1 MGLFN
6 IFKKKQP
13 AQPQPQPEPKP
24 EKPQARSKWNDPEY
38 LRRVEAALQQG
49 QSKPIME
56 TLKEAE
62 KPAPTTQTTSG
73 HDTVPKYKWLQS
85 GEWEVQINSQTG
97 KPGIF
102 TKNGK
107 EWFHADEAWA
117 SRSGKYYILTGMDA
131 NVNEGIA
138 IAEGARGI
146 RIRKTDELIRAATIT
161 DNGIGYALSD
171 EGTLFTLSEGKA
183 ATKKLCGDAFL
194 DAWALTPEFCV
205 VVYDA
210 DSDYDENDK
219 EIPAVNVKLINLST
233 AASWR
238 KKIHYRSEGHA
249 TLQFSAKISG
259 NMIRIETPDNVLHE
273 FTPDGTKTK

>member
-171 EGTLFTLSEGKA
+171 EGTLFTLSEEKA
-183 ATKKLCGDAFL
+183 NAKNLCGDSYLVAY
-194 DAWALTPEFCV
+194 DLTT
-205 VVYDA
+205 
-210 DSDYDENDK
+210 
-219 EIPAVNVKLINLST
+219 EILSLIH
-233 AASWR
+233 
-238 KKIHYRSEGHA
+238 I
-249 TLQFSAKISG
+249 
-259 NMIRIETPDNVLHE
+259 
-273 FTPDGTKTK
+273 

>member
-24 EKPQARSKWNDPEY
+24 EKPQTHSKWNDPEY
-38 LRRVEAALQQG
+38 LRRMEAVLQQG
-49 QSKPIME
+49 QNKPIME

-62 KPAPTTQTTSG
+62 KPTPTTETTSG
-73 HDTVPKYKWLQS
+73 HDTAPKYKWIQS
-85 GEWEVQINSQTG
+85 GEWEVQINVQTG

-138 IAEGARGI
+138 ITEGARGI

-171 EGTLFTLSEGKA
+171 EGTLFTLSEEKA
-183 ATKKLCGDAFL
+183 NTKNLCGNNRPDAWLLNSELCAVLYEIDSEYNEATNEEYFVSVLKVISLPTSKSWTKKLKYTTTGFSRFGDRDNAHIIQI
-194 DAWALTPEFCV
+194 V
-205 VVYDA
+205 
-210 DSDYDENDK
+210 
-219 EIPAVNVKLINLST
+219 
-233 AASWR
+233 
-238 KKIHYRSEGHA
+238 
-249 TLQFSAKISG
+249 
-259 NMIRIETPDNVLHE
+259 TPDNALHE
-273 FTPDGTKTK
+273 FTPDGTEIK

>member
-107 EWFHADEAWA
+107 EWFHADEVWA

-171 EGTLFTLSEGKA
+171 EGTLFTLSEEKA
-183 ATKKLCGDAFL
+183 ATKKLCGDAIL

-205 VVYDA
+205 VVYDT

-233 AASWR
+233 AANWR
-238 KKIHYRSEGHA
+238 KKIHYSSEGRA
-249 TLQFSAKISG
+249 TLQFSATISG

>member
-117 SRSGKYYILTGMDA
+117 SQSGEYYILTGMDA
-131 NVNEGIA
+131 NANEGIA
-138 IAEGARGI
+138 IATKASGI
-146 RIRKTDELIRAATIT
+146 RIRKTEELIEDAVIT
-161 DNGIGYALSD
+161 DDGIGYALSD
-171 EGTLFTLSEGKA
+171 EGTLFTLSEEKA
-183 ATKKLCGDAFL
+183 ATKKLCGDAIL

-205 VVYDA
+205 VVYDT

-238 KKIHYRSEGHA
+238 KKIHYSSEGRA

>member
-24 EKPQARSKWNDPEY
+24 EKSQARSKWNDPEY

-49 QSKPIME
+49 QNKPIME

-73 HDTVPKYKWLQS
+73 HDTAPEDKLLQS
-85 GEWEVQINSQTG
+85 GEWEVRIDGRTG

-107 EWFHADEAWA
+107 EWFDADKAWL
-117 SRSGKYYILTGMDA
+117 SPSGRYYILTGMDA

-138 IAEGARGI
+138 ISEGARGI
-146 RIRKTDELIRAATIT
+146 RIRKTEELIEAAVIT
-161 DNGIGYALSD
+161 DDGIGYALSD
-171 EGTLFTLSEGKA
+171 EGTLFTLSEEKA
-183 ATKKLCGDAFL
+183 STKKLCGDNRP
-194 DAWALTPEFCV
+194 DAWLLNSEFCAV
-205 VVYDA
+205 LYEI
-210 DSDYDENDK
+210 DSEYNEATDEEYFVSVLK
-219 EIPAVNVKLINLST
+219 AVSLST
-233 AASWR
+233 SKSWT
-238 KKIHYRSEGHA
+238 KKLKYTTTG
-249 TLQFSAKISG
+249 FSRFG
-259 NMIRIETPDNVLHE
+259 DRDNTRIIQIITPDNALHE
-273 FTPDGTKTK
+273 FTPDGAQIK

>member
-38 LRRVEAALQQG
+38 LHRVEAALQQG
-49 QSKPIME
+49 QNKPIME

-62 KPAPTTQTTSG
+62 KPAPTTQVTSG
-73 HDTVPKYKWLQS
+73 HDTAPKYKWIQS
-85 GEWEVQINSQTG
+85 GEWEVQINSQTE

-107 EWFHADEAWA
+107 EWFDADKAWA
-117 SRSGKYYILTGMDA
+117 SQSGRYYILTGMDA
-131 NVNEGIA
+131 NANEGIA
-138 IAEGARGI
+138 ISEGARGI
-146 RIRKTDELIRAATIT
+146 RIRKTEELIEAAVIT

-171 EGTLFTLSEGKA
+171 EGTLFTLSEEK
-183 ATKKLCGDAFL
+183 TSIKKLCGDSYLVAY
-194 DAWALTPEFCV
+194 ALTTEVCA
-205 VVYDA
+205 VVYDT

-219 EIPAVNVKLINLST
+219 EIPAVIVKVTNLST
-233 AASWR
+233 SESWK
-238 KKIHYRSEGHA
+238 KKIRYSYGDRK
-249 TLQFSAKISG
+249 TFIFSVKIYG
-259 NMIRIETPDNVLHE
+259 GIIQITTPDNVLHE
-273 FTPDGTKTK
+273 FTPDGVETK

>member
-13 AQPQPQPEPKP
+13 AQPQPQPESKP

-38 LRRVEAALQQG
+38 LRRMEAALQQG
-49 QSKPIME
+49 QNKPIME
-56 TLKEAE
+56 ALKEAE
-62 KPAPTTQTTSG
+62 KPAPTTQTSSG
-73 HDTVPKYKWLQS
+73 HDTAPKYKWIQS
-85 GEWEVQINSQTG
+85 GEWEVQINGQTG

-107 EWFHADEAWA
+107 EWFHADEAWV

-131 NVNEGIA
+131 NINEGIA

-171 EGTLFTLSEGKA
+171 EGTLFTLSEEKA
-183 ATKKLCGDAFL
+183 TTKKLCGDNRP
-194 DAWALTPEFCV
+194 DAWLLNSELCAVLYEI
-205 VVYDA
+205 
-210 DSDYDENDK
+210 DSEYNEATNEEYFVSVLK
-219 EIPAVNVKLINLST
+219 VISLST
-233 AASWR
+233 SKSWT
-238 KKIHYRSEGHA
+238 KKLKYTTTG
-249 TLQFSAKISG
+249 FSRFGDRDNAHVIQ
-259 NMIRIETPDNVLHE
+259 IVTPDNALHE
-273 FTPDGTKTK
+273 FTPDGTEIK

>member
-24 EKPQARSKWNDPEY
+24 EKPQTHSKWNDPEY
-38 LRRVEAALQQG
+38 LRRMAAVLQQG
-49 QSKPIME
+49 QNKPIME

-62 KPAPTTQTTSG
+62 KPAPTTETTSG
-73 HDTVPKYKWLQS
+73 HDTAPKYKRIQS
-85 GEWEVQINSQTG
+85 GEWEVQINVQTG

-138 IAEGARGI
+138 ITEGARGI

-171 EGTLFTLSEGKA
+171 EGTLFTLSEEKA
-183 ATKKLCGDAFL
+183 NAKNLCGDNRPDAWLLNSELCAVLYEIDSEYNEATNEEYFVSVLKVISLSTSKSWTKKLKYTTTGFSR
-194 DAWALTPEFCV
+194 F
-205 VVYDA
+205 
-210 DSDYDENDK
+210 SDPDNAH
-219 EIPAVNVKLINLST
+219 IIQIV
-233 AASWR
+233 
-238 KKIHYRSEGHA
+238 
-249 TLQFSAKISG
+249 
-259 NMIRIETPDNVLHE
+259 TPDNTLHE
-273 FTPDGTKTK
+273 FMPDGTEIK

>member
-24 EKPQARSKWNDPEY
+24 EKPQTHSKWNDPEY
-38 LRRVEAALQQG
+38 LRRMEAVLQQG
-49 QSKPIME
+49 QNKPIME
-56 TLKEAE
+56 TLKEVE
-62 KPAPTTQTTSG
+62 KPAPITETTSG
-73 HDTVPKYKWLQS
+73 QDTLLKYKWIQS
-85 GEWEVQINSQTG
+85 GEWEVQINVQTG

-138 IAEGARGI
+138 ITEGARGI
-146 RIRKTDELIRAATIT
+146 RIRKTDELIRVATIT

-171 EGTLFTLSEGKA
+171 EGTLFTLSKEKA
-183 ATKKLCGDAFL
+183 NVKNLCGDNRP
-194 DAWALTPEFCV
+194 DAWLLNSELCAVLYEI
-205 VVYDA
+205 
-210 DSDYDENDK
+210 DSEYNEATNEEYFVSVLK
-219 EIPAVNVKLINLST
+219 VISLST
-233 AASWR
+233 SKSWA
-238 KKIHYRSEGHA
+238 KKLKYTTTG
-249 TLQFSAKISG
+249 FSRFGDRDNAHI
-259 NMIRIETPDNVLHE
+259 IQIVTPDNALHE
-273 FTPDGTKTK
+273 FTPDGTEIK

>member
-161 DNGIGYALSD
+161 DNGIG
-171 EGTLFTLSEGKA
+171 
-183 ATKKLCGDAFL
+183 
-194 DAWALTPEFCV
+194 
-205 VVYDA
+205 
-210 DSDYDENDK
+210 
-219 EIPAVNVKLINLST
+219 
-233 AASWR
+233 
-238 KKIHYRSEGHA
+238 
-249 TLQFSAKISG
+249 
-259 NMIRIETPDNVLHE
+259 
-273 FTPDGTKTK
+273 

>member
-6 IFKKKQP
+6 IVKKKQP

-171 EGTLFTLSEGKA
+171 EGTLFTLSEEKA
-183 ATKKLCGDAFL
+183 NAKNLCGDSYLVAY
-194 DAWALTPEFCV
+194 DLTTEICA
-205 VVYDA
+205 VVYDT
-210 DSDYDENDK
+210 DSSYDENDK
-219 EIPAVNVKLINLST
+219 ELPAVIVKVTTLST
-233 AASWR
+233 SESWK
-238 KKIHYRSEGHA
+238 KKIRYSYGDRKTH
-249 TLQFSAKISG
+249 TFSAKISG